1 VTNAATA
8 APTGRFIMLLTT
20 LIARIQDS
28 LAKRARY
35 RRLVAEID
43 SLSQRDLVDLR
54 ADRTDMLAA
63 AHRQVY
69 G

>member
-1 VTNAATA
+1 
-8 APTGRFIMLLTT
+8 MLLAA
-20 LIARIQDS
+20 LIARLQDS

-54 ADRTDMLAA
+54 ADRGDMLEAA
-63 AHRQVY
+63 YHQVY